1 MKRLFI
7 ALAILAGLGIPAYSQ
22 PATEVPSL
30 INYQATLTDAN
41 GDLLEDGANYEIEF
55 RVWDATTG
63 GNLIWGTAYTV
74 TVLGGRLNVMLGAT
88 GGTPLTGASVNDIGF
103 AFTEENRY
111 LGITITKDKD
121 GVAIPGAAEVFPR
134 QQVISAP
141 YALTAKNGVPRG
153 SILPY
158 SGTTPPDGWLLC
170 NGSEQNTAD
179 YPELASILGVTWGT
193 AAANKFKLPD
203 LRGLTLIGAGTGAAL
218 SGLTARSLG
227 DYLGEEQ
234 HTLTEAEMPSHT
246 HSYTDYYH
254 DDGDYDVIEDAGGAG
269 NDLAPPGAD
278 SHSSTTGSK
287 GGGQAHNNM
296 QPSAVVN
303 YIIKY

>member
-7 ALAILAGLGIPAYSQ
+7 ALAILAGIGTPAFSQ
-22 PATEVPSL
+22 SATEVPSL

-41 GDLLEDGANYEIEF
+41 GDLLEDGTSYEIEF

-88 GGTPLTGASVNDIGF
+88 GGTPIAGAAVSDIAF

-111 LGITITKDKD
+111 LGITITKDTD
-121 GVAIPGAAEVFPR
+121 GVAIAGATEVFPR

-141 YALTAKNGVPRG
+141 YALSAKNGVPRG

-158 SGTTPPDGWLLC
+158 AGSTPPAGWLLC
-170 NGSEQNTAD
+170 DGSQQDTAT
-179 YPELASILGVTWGT
+179 YPELSALLGVTWGS

-203 LRGLTLIGAGTGAAL
+203 LRGLTLIGAGTGAAV
-218 SGLTARSLG
+218 SGLSARTLG
-227 DYLGEEQ
+227 NYLGEER
-234 HTLTEAEMPSHT
+234 HTLTIDEMPSHNHT
-246 HSYTDYYH
+246 LSDYYH
-254 DDGDYDVIEDAGGAG
+254 DVGDYDVIEDCGGCG
-269 NDLAPPGAD
+269 NDLPQGSVDAHD
-278 SHSSTTGSK
+278 RTTNST

-303 YIIKY
+303 YIIKF